1 MAKAQKRSGS
11 YSVRV
16 SLTDP
21 TTGQRTQKRVTAATK
36 RELDAKVTDLKSR
49 WNSGT
54 YFEPSTDS
62 VSDYFEHW
70 LKSIEPT
77 VKPGT
82 VNRYRQNARSYIL
95 PAIGSVPLAKVTP
108 LAVQRLVNDL
118 VTSGRSPASARLCF
132 AVLRRAFNQA
142 VKWKMIARNPCDD
155 VDVPRV
161 ASPEM
166 QTWNLEDANRFLAA
180 IADVPLAAFWQLA
193 LVTGMRRGELLAL
206 RWQDVDLDRGTL
218 AVRRTMAEDS
228 QRRWTYGEPKSAAG
242 RRAIAIPA
250 PMVISLKAHRAR
262 QNERRLLL
270 GAAWDDAGLVFD
282 RGDGAPYNPD
292 GVSEHFRELIARL
305 GLPRIRFHD
314 LRHTAATLMMA
325 DGVHPKIVQERL
337 GHSKI
342 SMTLD
347 RYSHVTES
355 MQRDAANRLA
365 SRLGLAG

>member
-1 MAKAQKRSGS
+1 MAKPQKRSGS

-21 TTGQRTQKRVTAATK
+21 DTGQRTQKRVTAATK
-36 RELDAKVTDLKSR
+36 RELDAAVADLKAR
-49 WNSGT
+49 WNSGN

-70 LKSIEPT
+70 LKSIELT

-82 VNRYRQNARSYIL
+82 VNRYRQNVTLYVV
-95 PAIGSVPLAKVTP
+95 PVIGTVPLAKVTP
-108 LAVQRLVNDL
+108 LAIQRLVNDL
-118 VTSGRSPASARLCF
+118 VSSGRSPASARLCF
-132 AVLRRAFNQA
+132 AVMRRAFGQA
-142 VKWKMIARNPCDD
+142 VKWKLIAWNPCTG
-155 VDVPRV
+155 VDVPRG

-166 QTWNLEDANRFLAA
+166 QTWNLEDANRFLSAV
-180 IADVPLAAFWQLA
+180 ADMPLAAFWQLA

-206 RWQDVDLDRGTL
+206 RWQDLDLDRGTL
-218 AVRRTMAEDS
+218 AVRRTMAEDM
-228 QRRWTYGEPKSAAG
+228 QRKWTYGEPKSAAG
-242 RRAIAIPA
+242 RRAITVPA
-250 PMVISLKAHRAR
+250 PMVASLKAHRAR
-262 QNERRLLL
+262 QNERRLAL
-270 GAAWDDAGLVFD
+270 GEGWNDAGLVFD
-282 RGDGAPYNPD
+282 RGDGTPYNP
-292 GVSEHFRELIARL
+292 VRISNSFRALNARL

-337 GHSKI
+337 GHSKV

-355 MQRDAANRLA
+355 MQRDAADRLA
-365 SRLGLAG
+365 SRLGLTA